1 MSYRICPGA
10 RRGAVKVP
18 VSKSEAHRALI
29 CAALSE
35 GSGERSVLVGA
46 PSEDIFAT
54 LDCLKALGAGVTME
68 NGAWARLT
76 PLTAPRGE
84 TALLDVRE
92 SGSTLRFLLPLCG
105 ALGQSA
111 RLKMHGRLPQR
122 PMTPF
127 IEALTLRGMRISS
140 EGDELICEGQL
151 QSGDFALPGNVSSQ
165 FVSGLLF
172 ALPLLKGDSRILLT
186 SAMESAGYIDLTL
199 SALADSGVQITKAP
213 GAYLVPGGQSYQSPS
228 CQTPGGDW
236 SGAAAF
242 LCMGALP
249 GGRVNV
255 GTLSY
260 PSPQG
265 DSQVLELLKR
275 MGAQVDYADGSLCAR
290 GETLCPIDID
300 VSQIPDLAPAL
311 AALLCGIRG
320 VSRILNAG
328 RLRMKESDRLNGTA
342 SLLKDLGA
350 DVRVEGDSLII
361 CGTGRL
367 AGGRARVL
375 GDHRLAMAAAVAA
388 CSCDAEVEIDEP
400 ACVAKSFPDFWTQL
414 EALEVLR

>member
-1 MSYRICPGA
+1 MSYRVSPGA
-10 RRGAVKVP
+10 RRGLVRVP

-29 CAALSE
+29 CAALSA

-46 PSEDIFAT
+46 PSEDIRAT
-54 LDCLKALGAGVTME
+54 IDCLSALGAGIEMQNACARVTRP
-68 NGAWARLT
+68 A
-76 PLTAPRGE
+76 APREGE
-84 TALLDVRE
+84 ALLDVRE
-92 SGSTLRFLLPLCG
+92 SGSTLRFLLPVCG

-111 RLKMHGRLPQR
+111 RLKMRGRLPQR

-127 IEALTLRGMRISS
+127 TDALTARGMRIKIQ
-140 EGDELICEGQL
+140 GDELICSGQL

-165 FVSGLLF
+165 FVSGLMF
-172 ALPLLKGDSRILLT
+172 ALPLLKGDSRIRLT

-199 SALADSGVQITKAP
+199 SALKSSGVRISQGP
-213 GAYLVPGGQSYQSPS
+213 GAYLVPGGQRYCSPET
-228 CQTPGGDW
+228 QTPGGDW

-249 GGRVNV
+249 GGCVSAEE
-255 GTLSY
+255 LAF

-265 DSQVLELLKR
+265 DSAVAQLLER
-275 MGAQVDYADGSLCAR
+275 MGARVEYDAGVLSAR
-290 GETLCPIDID
+290 GETLRPMDVD

-311 AALLCGIRG
+311 AALLCGAKG

-342 SLLKDLGA
+342 ALLKDLGA
-350 DVRVEGDSLII
+350 DAYVEGDDLII
-361 CGTGRL
+361 NGTGRL
-367 AGGRARVL
+367 AGGRARAL

-388 CSCDAEVEIDEP
+388 CISDTGAEIDEP
-400 ACVAKSFPDFWTQL
+400 DCVAKSFPDFWKQL
-414 EALEVLR
+414 ESLEVKR

>member
-10 RRGAVKVP
+10 RRGEVKVP

-35 GSGERSVLVGA
+35 GGGERSVLVGA
-46 PSEDIFAT
+46 PSEDIRAT
-54 LDCLKALGAGVTME
+54 IDCLSALGAGIEMQ
-68 NGAWARLT
+68 NAWARVT
-76 PLTAPRGE
+76 RPAAPRDGE
-84 TALLDVRE
+84 ALLDVRE

-151 QSGDFALPGNVSSQ
+151 QSGDFTLPGNVSSQ

-213 GAYLVPGGQSYQSPS
+213 GAYLVPGGQSYQSPL

-249 GGRVNV
+249 GGCVSV
-255 GTLSY
+255 KTLTY

-265 DSQVLELLKR
+265 DSQVLELLRR
-275 MGAQVDYADGSLCAR
+275 MGAQVDYTDGTLSAR
-290 GETLCPIDID
+290 GKALGPIDID

-311 AALLCGIRG
+311 AALLCGIKG

-350 DVRVEGDSLII
+350 DVRVEGESLII

-388 CSCDAEVEIDEP
+388 CSCDAEVVIDEP